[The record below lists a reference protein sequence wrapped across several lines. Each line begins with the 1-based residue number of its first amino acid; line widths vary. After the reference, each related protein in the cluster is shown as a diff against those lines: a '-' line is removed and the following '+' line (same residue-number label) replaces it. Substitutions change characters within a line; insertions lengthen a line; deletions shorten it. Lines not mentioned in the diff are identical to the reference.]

1 MSPAARGKRSRPKGS
16 PLAPYQA
23 KRDFAKTPEPRGGS
37 PPSRRGSTFVVQ
49 KHAASR
55 LHYDF
60 RLEIGG
66 VLVSWAVPKGPSLDP
81 ADKRLAMQTED
92 HPLEYGG
99 FEGIIPAGEYGGG
112 TVLVWD
118 RGTWMP
124 AGDPVTGLREGRL
137 KFALAGEKLRGGWT
151 LVRLRGRN
159 RRDADGR
166 SWLLIKERDEHARSA
181 SKLSITEARP
191 ESVLSGHGL
200 EDIAQTS
207 DRTWHSSPATKTRR
221 RTPSTRPAPRRR
233 DAGPVHGPIPGARPG
248 RLPDFVSPQL
258 ATLVASPPAGDEWL
272 HEMKFDG
279 YRILCRIEKGR
290 ATLWSRNARDWTAQF
305 PALATAAARLPARQA
320 FLDGEIA
327 MLLPNGTTSFQALQ
341 NALSTNRQEQLVY
354 FVFDLLHLDGQD
366 LTGATL
372 EARQSALEAL
382 IGTGRNG
389 AIRYSTHVVGHGD
402 EFFRQ
407 ACRLSLEGVVSKRR
421 DRPYE
426 PGRGRSWL
434 KVKCVQEQEFV
445 VGGFTEPKGAR
456 TGLGA
461 LLLGVN
467 GENGA
472 LAYAGKVG
480 TGFTGPVAKRLRERL
495 DRIQISQSPFERR
508 PPGATEAHW
517 VKPELVAEVEFTE
530 WTEDG
535 RLRHPSFKGIREDKA
550 AADVVRERPTK
561 PVATPRRA
569 GSRAPKTTPPP
580 SEKTSTARGEDAVVA
595 GVRITHPDRVVYPE
609 EGVTK
614 ARLARYYAAIAEHI
628 LPHFRSRPTA
638 LVRCPD
644 GVGHECFYQKHP
656 GPWTPPS
663 LRRVRIREKS
673 KTDEYLVIEDV
684 AGLVGLVQMGV
695 LEIHTWNAQAD
706 RLETPDRLVFDLDP
720 GPDVPWRAVVTAARL
735 VRAALE
741 AQGLESFVKTTG
753 GKGLH
758 IVTPIKPGPTW
769 PACVAFARHVVDGL
783 VTETPRAF
791 TATMAKS
798 ARTGKIFIDYF
809 RNQRGATSVAA
820 YSTRA
825 RPGAP
830 VSTPVA
836 WEELDAV
843 PSGSHFTIAAVESRL
858 ARPAANPWARY
869 ATLRQSLPAL
879 RRDAT

>member
-1 MSPAARGKRSRPKGS
+1 
-16 PLAPYQA
+16 
-23 KRDFAKTPEPRGGS
+23 
-37 PPSRRGSTFVVQ
+37 VVQ

-66 VLVSWAVPKGPSLDP
+66 VLASWAVPKGPSLDP

-99 FEGIIPAGEYGGG
+99 FEGTIPAGEYGGG

-137 KFALAGEKLRGGWT
+137 KFALAGEKLHGGWT
-151 LVRLRGRN
+151 LVRLRGRD

-181 SKLSITEARP
+181 TELGLTEARP
-191 ESVLSGHGL
+191 ESVLSGRRL
-200 EDIAQTS
+200 EDIAQAS
-207 DRTWHSSPATKTRR
+207 DRTWHSSRAAKTRR
-221 RTPSTRPAPRRR
+221 RTPSTRPATTRRQA
-233 DAGPVHGPIPGARPG
+233 DPVHGPIPGARPG

-258 ATLVASPPAGDEWL
+258 ATLVASPPTADEWL

-290 ATLWSRNARDWTAQF
+290 ATLWSRNARDWTGQF
-305 PALATAAARLPARQA
+305 PAIAAVVARLPARQA

-341 NALSTNRQEQLVY
+341 NALSTNRQGQLVY

-372 EARQSALEAL
+372 EARKNALEAL
-382 IGTGRNG
+382 IGTGRDG

-434 KVKCVQEQEFV
+434 KVKCIQEQEFV

-480 TGFTGPVAKRLRERL
+480 TGFTGPMAKRLRERL
-495 DRIQISQSPFERR
+495 DRIQIPKSPFERR
-508 PPGATEAHW
+508 PPGAAEAHW

-550 AADVVRERPTK
+550 AADVVRERPAK
-561 PVATPRRA
+561 PAATPRRA
-569 GSRAPKTTPPP
+569 GVRAPKATPSTGEKMSTT
-580 SEKTSTARGEDAVVA
+580 RGEDAVVA
-595 GVRITHPDRVVYPE
+595 GVRITHPDRVVYPDD
-609 EGVTK
+609 GVTK
-614 ARLARYYAAIAEHI
+614 ARLARYYAAIADHI
-628 LPHFRSRPTA
+628 LPHLRSRPTA

-720 GPDVPWRAVVTAARL
+720 APDVPWRAVLTAARL
-735 VRAALE
+735 VRSALE
-741 AQGLESFVKTTG
+741 AQELESFVKTTG

-758 IVTPIKPGPTW
+758 VVTPIKPGPAW
-769 PACVAFARHVVDGL
+769 PACVAFARRVVDNL
-783 VTETPRAF
+783 VAETPRAF

-798 ARTGKIFIDYF
+798 ARTGKIFVDYF
-809 RNQRGATSVAA
+809 RNQRGATSVSA

-830 VSTPVA
+830 VSTPVT
-836 WEELDAV
+836 WDELDAV
-843 PSGSHFTIAAVESRL
+843 PAGSHFTIASVERRL
-858 ARPAANPWARY
+858 AKLTADPWARY

-879 RRDAT
+879 RRGAT

>member
-1 MSPAARGKRSRPKGS
+1 
-16 PLAPYQA
+16 
-23 KRDFAKTPEPRGGS
+23 
-37 PPSRRGSTFVVQ
+37 
-49 KHAASR
+49 
-55 LHYDF
+55 
-60 RLEIGG
+60 
-66 VLVSWAVPKGPSLDP
+66 
-81 ADKRLAMQTED
+81 
-92 HPLEYGG
+92 
-99 FEGIIPAGEYGGG
+99 
-112 TVLVWD
+112 
-118 RGTWMP
+118 
-124 AGDPVTGLREGRL
+124 
-137 KFALAGEKLRGGWT
+137 
-151 LVRLRGRN
+151 
-159 RRDADGR
+159 
-166 SWLLIKERDEHARSA
+166 
-181 SKLSITEARP
+181 
-191 ESVLSGHGL
+191 
-200 EDIAQTS
+200 
-207 DRTWHSSPATKTRR
+207 
-221 RTPSTRPAPRRR
+221 
-233 DAGPVHGPIPGARPG
+233 
-248 RLPDFVSPQL
+248 
-258 ATLVASPPAGDEWL
+258 
-272 HEMKFDG
+272 
-279 YRILCRIEKGR
+279 
-290 ATLWSRNARDWTAQF
+290 
-305 PALATAAARLPARQA
+305 
-320 FLDGEIA
+320 

-341 NALSTNRQEQLVY
+341 NALSTNRQGQLVY

-372 EARQSALEAL
+372 EARKSALETL
-382 IGTGRNG
+382 IGTGRDG
-389 AIRYSTHVVGHGD
+389 AIRYSTHVVGQGD

-434 KVKCVQEQEFV
+434 KVKCIQEQEFV

-508 PPGATEAHW
+508 PPGAAEAHW

-550 AADVVRERPTK
+550 AADVVRERPAK
-561 PVATPRRA
+561 PAATPRRA
-569 GSRAPKTTPPP
+569 GSRAPKTTP
-580 SEKTSTARGEDAVVA
+580 STGEKTSTARGDDAVVA

-609 EGVTK
+609 DGVTK

-628 LPHFRSRPTA
+628 LPHLRSRPTA

-720 GPDVPWRAVVTAARL
+720 GPDVPWRAVLTAARL

-758 IVTPIKPGPTW
+758 VVTPIKPGPAG
-769 PACVAFARHVVDGL
+769 PPVSRS
-783 VTETPRAF
+783 R
-791 TATMAKS
+791 
-798 ARTGKIFIDYF
+798 
-809 RNQRGATSVAA
+809 ATS
-820 YSTRA
+820 STVSWRRLRGRSPPRWRSPPARA
-825 RPGAP
+825 RSSSTTSGTSGGPRPSLPTPPGRVPALRSRRRSRGRS
-830 VSTPVA
+830 STP
-836 WEELDAV
+836 
-843 PSGSHFTIAAVESRL
+843 S
-858 ARPAANPWARY
+858 RPAATSRSPPWSAVSRSSPPIRGR
-869 ATLRQSLPAL
+869 AT
-879 RRDAT
+879 RR